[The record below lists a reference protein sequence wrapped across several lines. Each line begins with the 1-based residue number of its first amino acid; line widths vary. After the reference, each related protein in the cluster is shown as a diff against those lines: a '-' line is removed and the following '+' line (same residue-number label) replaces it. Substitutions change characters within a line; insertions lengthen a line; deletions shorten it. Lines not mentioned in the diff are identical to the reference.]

1 MSCFDKSNE
10 KQMVK
15 LLIKGMLVGAV
26 IGMGASLVTASD
38 MSGKCKKMRRKTACV
53 MKNAGR
59 LMEKAA
65 DRMY

>member
-1 MSCFDKSNE
+1 MGCFEKNTE

-38 MSGKCKKMRRKTACV
+38 MGGTCKNMRKKTACV